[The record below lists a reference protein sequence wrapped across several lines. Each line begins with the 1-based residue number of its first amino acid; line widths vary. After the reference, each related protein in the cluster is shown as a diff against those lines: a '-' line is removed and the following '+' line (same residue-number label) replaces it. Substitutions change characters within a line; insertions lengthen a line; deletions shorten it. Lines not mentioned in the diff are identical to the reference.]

1 MTKEDFIAS
10 LLINLL
16 FIGYGLIR
24 EFRESK
30 NEPTKWSWKNY
41 YENSEF

>member
-1 MTKEDFIAS
+1 MQLPIIGLITA

-24 EFRESK
+24 ESK
-30 NEPTKWSWKNY
+30 KEKTKYNWKINLKL
-41 YENSEF
+41 